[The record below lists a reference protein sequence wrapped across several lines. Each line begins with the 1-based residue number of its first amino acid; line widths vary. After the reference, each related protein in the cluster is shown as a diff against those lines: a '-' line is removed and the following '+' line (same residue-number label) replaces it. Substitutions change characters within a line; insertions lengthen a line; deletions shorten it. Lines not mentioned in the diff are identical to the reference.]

1 MQPVGRL
8 PPTMRFLTGNMKRVA
23 AIASTSI
30 RLNVTVFIASIDKA
44 TFNPTESGVSLLRG
58 SLGEKDGDE
67 RVAV

>member
-1 MQPVGRL
+1 MFPA
-8 PPTMRFLTGNMKRVA
+8 PNMKRVA

-67 RVAV
+67 REAV